1 MKRQISFSL
10 CLLATS
16 AVICLTAWEG
26 KSQAPQEI
34 ATNLITPANAD
45 AVSAKANSQAKL
57 IHVPTDSA
65 HQITST
71 GIGVAKLGMSLKELK
86 KRMGSGFEF
95 PVQTNFMVD
104 SDAIAITKAGKVQ
117 FYIPYEVGSKFTD
130 TSRIEYLITEN
141 PEYRTKQGVGPG
153 TRIRLAAK
161 VYGRALLSYNDQNES
176 REYIDFKQQPPG
188 LTFRPAAVG
197 SFVGEYPKN
206 SQGIHKTQK
215 YDARATIGRV
225 EVFRDPK

>member
-34 ATNLITPANAD
+34 ASSTAMPVVATNLITPANAEP
-45 AVSAKANSQAKL
+45 VSAKANSQAKL

-130 TSRIEYLITEN
+130 TSRIEYLITEERAES
-141 PEYRTKQGVGPG
+141 P
-153 TRIRLAAK
+153 RLQAW
-161 VYGRALLSYNDQNES
+161 G
-176 REYIDFKQQPPG
+176 
-188 LTFRPAAVG
+188 
-197 SFVGEYPKN
+197 
-206 SQGIHKTQK
+206 
-215 YDARATIGRV
+215 
-225 EVFRDPK
+225 